1 MSQSINMKLNPHFIY
16 LLLLCFNC
24 SDVLIAQTDAL
35 IYPEFQKCKQEDV
48 YFGYK
53 VDDAYRLLE
62 NQESDE
68 TKQWIDKENKLTR
81 SYLSKIP
88 NNFTLREQIK
98 RNTEIEYLTPKKKGD
113 YYFVLMSKFNGS
125 ELSIYFKKE
134 ISDYVYWEELF
145 VTKDLKVN
153 KNEHISI
160 TDYEVSTNSKYIAY
174 CFDKNGSDWK
184 EIKVADLQLQKNLDD
199 HLYDI
204 KFTSIVWRGNGFY
217 YTKYDRDANA
227 EQFKQLAGNGK
238 LYYHK
243 LGTTQDKDS
252 LIFKKSGVSSN
263 MFFPVVSKNER
274 YLILND
280 HNPVQNTNT
289 YYFVDFENKNQ
300 QNIAPLIKK
309 SRYDFKYLGFEKDS
323 LLFLTTI
330 NNEKKVIAIDPLN
343 PLKWSEKIKSI
354 ENLNVQDVFYH
365 NGRIF
370 ELCFYNQ
377 QDVIVVFD
385 SKGNIIKKVEIPFGS
400 SVSFKGIDEKSNKL
414 LFSYESYL
422 HPPIFASMDLTAY
435 KFELLE
441 KAKISYDMADYEIK
455 KVMYKSDTAFVPL
468 LLMHKKGLKLDGN
481 NPLLLEFYGGFGKI
495 SKGGYDAGKISFIEN
510 GGIFAF
516 AMIRGGG
523 EKGLYWHKAGALF
536 NRQKSI
542 NDIINGAQYLIDNK
556 YTNTSKIAISGGSHG
571 GLMTGAVAMQRPD
584 LFAAVVPNVG
594 NYDAFRFEK
603 FTIGSFHADEY
614 GTVKDSLQFLNLKSY
629 SPLHNI
635 KKGIKYPAIMIM
647 TSNYDDRVPPL
658 HSYKMTATMQEL
670 ASKENPVLLRVEK
683 NAGHNGARNYDKYI
697 DETTDFYSFILN
709 ALGVNKYSN
718 K

>member
-1 MSQSINMKLNPHFIY
+1 MKSNLFIIY
-16 LLLLCFNC
+16 LLLLCIYC
-24 SDVLIAQTDAL
+24 SNILIAQTEAL
-35 IYPEFQKCKQEDV
+35 IYPEFHKCKQEDV
-48 YFGYK
+48 YFDYK
-53 VDDAYRLLE
+53 VEDPYRLLE
-62 NQESDE
+62 NQESED
-68 TKQWIDKENKLTR
+68 TKQWVEKENKLTQ
-81 SYLSKIP
+81 SYLNKIP

-160 TDYEVSTNSKYIAY
+160 TNYEVSANSKYIAY
-174 CFDKNGSDWK
+174 SFDKNGSDWK

-199 HLYDI
+199 HLFDI

-217 YTKYDRDANA
+217 YTKYDREINL
-227 EQFKQLAGNGK
+227 EQYKQLAENGK

-252 LIFKKSGVSSN
+252 LIFKKNSVSSN
-263 MFFPVVSKNER
+263 VFLPEVSKNER

-280 HNPVQNTNT
+280 HNPVQNTNVF
-289 YYFVDFENKNQ
+289 YCIDFENKNQ
-300 QNIAPLIKK
+300 QNFMPLFKK
-309 SRYDFKYLGFEKDS
+309 SMKEFKYLGFEKDS
-323 LLFLTTI
+323 LLFLTII
-330 NNEKKVIAIDPLN
+330 NNEKKVIAINPQN
-343 PLKWSEKIKSI
+343 PLKWNERIRSI

-365 NGRIF
+365 KGKIF

-377 QDVIVVFD
+377 QDIIVVFD
-385 SKGNIIKKVEIPFGS
+385 SKGNIVKKVEIPFGS
-400 SVSFKGIDEKSNKL
+400 SVSFKGIDEKLNKL

-422 HPPIFASMDLTAY
+422 HPSIFASMDLTTY

-455 KVMYKSDTAFVPL
+455 KLMYKSDTAFVPL

-481 NPLLLEFYGGFGKI
+481 NPLLIEFYGGFGLI
-495 SKGGYDAGKISFIEN
+495 SKGGYDAGKITFIEN
-510 GGIFAF
+510 GGIYAF

-523 EKGLYWHKAGALF
+523 EKGFYWHKAGALF

-542 NDIINGAQYLIDNK
+542 NDIINGAQFLIDNM
-556 YTNTSKIAISGGSHG
+556 YTNASKIAITGGSHG
-571 GLMTGAVAMQRPD
+571 GLMACAVAMQRPD
-584 LFAAVVPNVG
+584 LFAAVVSNVG
-594 NYDAFRFEK
+594 NFDAFRFEK

-614 GTVKDSLQFLNLKSY
+614 GTVKDSLEFLNLKSY
-629 SPLHNI
+629 SPLHNV

-658 HSYKMTATMQEL
+658 HSYKMAATLQEL
-670 ASKENPVLLRVEK
+670 ASKENPILLRVEK
-683 NAGHNGARNYDKYI
+683 NAGHNGARNYEKYI
-697 DETTDFYSFILN
+697 YETADFYSFILN
-709 ALGVNKYSN
+709 ALRVNKYSN
-718 K
+718 R